1 MCLICVELSKNKLT
15 PLEAR
20 RNLGEMMHVIEEEHR
35 MEVLRN
41 IWKAEEEEE
50 YLNWEEQEKYG
61 DTD

>member
-41 IWKAEEEEE
+41 IWKAEEEE

>member
-20 RNLGEMMHVIEEEHR
+20 RNLGEMKNSIEEEHR
-35 MEVLRN
+35 LEVLRK
-41 IWKAEEEEE
+41 IWRAEEQE
-50 YLNWEEQEKYG
+50 YLNWYEQEKYG